1 MLYNHYNQTKITSPV
16 SIIDFL
22 TDIKYALE
30 SNNPQFAVRNQ
41 HNIDIIVSAY
51 INTNLEYLKD
61 KQNVILYGS
70 IIGVLFQFAIA
81 VLMKILAFRLKSF
94 TKDITS
100 ILDKMPL
107 SDIKKQISQ
116 YKELKMVTQFSDPS
130 LEIKTYNQDELI
142 YEKIEMKGENNK

>member
-1 MLYNHYNQTKITSPV
+1 M
-16 SIIDFL
+16 
-22 TDIKYALE
+22 
-30 SNNPQFAVRNQ
+30 
-41 HNIDIIVSAY
+41 
-51 INTNLEYLKD
+51 KD

-116 YKELKMVTQFSDPS
+116 YKELKMVTQFSDQS

-142 YEKIEMKGENNK
+142 NEKIEMNGENNK